1 LAAGT
6 GAGTGAGTESPG
18 VIVVADDD
26 PGFLEFVSAL
36 LERVGYST
44 LAVSSGEDALEAVRG
59 GGVRLLVLDIQLPGL
74 SGYEVCRE
82 VRDELGDGIPI
93 LFVSGVRTESFDR
106 VSGILVGADDYLVKP
121 FAPDE
126 LLARVRRLL
135 SRSAS
140 PPNVRFELTPREHEI
155 ISLLAEGL
163 TTVQIQRRLVISPKT
178 VGTHLG
184 HIYAKLGVRSRSEA
198 VALAYRENLVGP
210 HG

>member
-1 LAAGT
+1 MAAGSNT
-6 GAGTGAGTESPG
+6 DG

-26 PGFLEFVSAL
+26 PGFLAFVSEL
-36 LERVGYST
+36 LARAGYAT
-44 LAVSSGEDALEAVRG
+44 LPLSSGEEALEAVRR

-82 VRDELGDGIPI
+82 VRDDGGDWMPI

-121 FAPDE
+121 LAPDE

-135 SRSAS
+135 SRAS
-140 PPNVRFELTPREHEI
+140 PPPTVRFELTQREHEI
-155 ISLLAEGL
+155 ICLLAEGL
-163 TTVQIQRRLVISPKT
+163 TTAQVERRLVISPKT

-184 HIYAKLGVRSRSEA
+184 HIYAKLGVRSRAEA
-198 VALAYRENLVGP
+198 VALAYRENLVRP
-210 HG
+210 R